1 MALDLSPEHL
11 QSIKQS
17 INEARDQKVNN
28 GGVVTIS
35 RERLDEIKKWIVK
48 TLEEIITIII
58 KIIESHN
65 EERLHNALVQE
76 LLNPS
81 LQSSVTEVSQLRERL
96 LERAV
101 NEGLVEEVKKKGF
114 IFTTGI
120 SVIAVDRK
128 RIQQQLAADFDRM
141 LAKAKEYILK
151 TAQKNMDELV
161 KTLNAEPG
169 FNLPVLFQL
178 GLVAQILEVIQR
190 EKFLAM
196 REKEFQEQSKNESTK
211 IEKTPEPVASEAPKA
226 PEPENATEA
235 SSETPAVTETENKV
249 AEAKVDETAEKPA
262 GNQIIMDEFSNTL
275 QEEIEREKKSIEE
288 LKNKISWSSLG
299 QPQH

>member
-48 TLEEIITIII
+48 TLEEIITIVI

-81 LQSSVTEVSQLRERL
+81 LQSSVTDVSQLRERL

-128 RIQQQLAADFDRM
+128 RIQQQLAADFDRL

-151 TAQKNMDELV
+151 TAQKNMDDLV

-169 FNLPVLFQL
+169 YNLPVLFQL

-196 REKEFQEQSKNESTK
+196 REKEFHEQSKNESSK
-211 IEKTPEPVASEAPKA
+211 NEKTPEPAAEVPKA
-226 PEPENATEA
+226 PEPENANET
-235 SSETPAVTETENKV
+235 SPETPAVTETENKV
-249 AEAKVDETAEKPA
+249 AEAKVDEAAEKPA
-262 GNQIIMDEFSNTL
+262 GNQVIMDEFSNTL
-275 QEEIEREKKSIEE
+275 HEEIEREKKSIEE

>member
-1 MALDLSPEHL
+1 
-11 QSIKQS
+11 
-17 INEARDQKVNN
+17 
-28 GGVVTIS
+28 
-35 RERLDEIKKWIVK
+35 
-48 TLEEIITIII
+48 LEEIITIII

-235 SSETPAVTETENKV
+235 SPETPAVTETENKV

-299 QPQH
+299 QPQPQH